1 MLKSLWSRKLP
12 PGLAGLQFRSGQ
24 VKFAHCVREGDQPQL
39 RLCENLDTDDSW
51 PARAQRLA
59 ERVKSLGL
67 AGVAC
72 NLVLEPEHYQLFMM
86 DAPKV
91 PAEELREAIKWKVK
105 DLISQPL
112 EETVIDVMP
121 LPDDCGRAEQNLVY
135 AVVADRNFV
144 VNAIAAITEAKL
156 TLSSIDIDEMAARN
170 LALAAAPGPR
180 GVALVHL
187 NQGQGAM
194 TLVKDDCLY
203 LSRSFALN
211 YQAGLLDDLPVEAL
225 ILELQRSFD
234 YYERQLGQV
243 PPANI
248 CLYGEHVTADKITD
262 ELRQAFFG
270 VEFSVLSI
278 GALVAPDE
286 QYDEAVLQHC
296 ASVIGA
302 SLRQES
308 AA

>member
-1 MLKSLWSRKLP
+1 VLKSLWSGKRP
-12 PGLAGLQFRSGQ
+12 AGLAGLQFRPGQ
-24 VKFAHCVREGDQPQL
+24 VNFAYCLRSGDTVRLQ
-39 RLCENLDTDDSW
+39 LCENLDSEDAW
-51 PARAQRLA
+51 PARTQLLA

-67 AGVAC
+67 AGLSC

-86 DAPKV
+86 ESPKV

-105 DLISQPL
+105 DLISMPL
-112 EETVIDVMP
+112 EEAVIDVMR
-121 LPDDCGRAEQNLVY
+121 LPEDCGRAEQTLIY
-135 AVVADRNFV
+135 AVVAERKFV
-144 VNAIAAITEAKL
+144 TSAIEAITAAKL
-156 TLSSIDIDEMAARN
+156 ELTSIDIDEMAARN
-170 LALAAAPGPR
+170 LALASAPGPR

-194 TLVKDDCLY
+194 TLVKGDCLY

-248 CLYGEHVTADKITD
+248 CLYGEHVTADKISD
-262 ELRQAFFG
+262 DLRQAFFG

-278 GALVAPDE
+278 GDLVAPDE
-286 QYDEAVLQHC
+286 QYDEAILQHC

-302 SLRQES
+302 SLRKEV